1 MEAAGCPC
9 KQQQLLLPL
18 FLKTQ
23 ITYVKDEFPTM
34 NHMDAVRMTE
44 CVTQYL
50 FVKCLMDYKHS
61 FSLICWRFHCYL
73 FTLLLDLKSF

>member
-9 KQQQLLLPL
+9 KPQHLLLPL

-34 NHMDAVRMTE
+34 NRVDAVRMTE
-44 CVTQYL
+44 C
-50 FVKCLMDYKHS
+50 LMQ
-61 FSLICWRFHCYL
+61 
-73 FTLLLDLKSF
+73 